1 MIHEDWHTH
10 EQQQNVRSNDAKNS
24 HTLHAPYE
32 FMKGQEVS
40 ITLYQETYDRAWVVS
55 MLLAIKKAIKKLF
68 SAPWYLSKN
77 FICHFI
83 TTLKRFHVVIHG
95 YTASFSIR
103 SCFYE
108 LTSFF
113 ISRTKQIYA
122 KTLTFSESAFKLKIK
137 SA

>member
-40 ITLYQETYDRAWVVS
+40 ITLYQETYDRACVVS

-83 TTLKRFHVVIHG
+83 TTLKRFHVVIHS

-103 SCFYE
+103 PCFYE